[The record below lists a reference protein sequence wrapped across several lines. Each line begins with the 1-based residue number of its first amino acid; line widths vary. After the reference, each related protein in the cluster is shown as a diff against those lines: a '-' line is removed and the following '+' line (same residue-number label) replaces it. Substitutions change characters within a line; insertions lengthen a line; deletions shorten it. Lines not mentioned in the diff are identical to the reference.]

1 MKFSAVVGNPP
12 YQIVN
17 KGNGNGADPL
27 YHIFIDLAME
37 LSEKGS
43 LIHPAR
49 FLFKAG
55 KTPKDWNEKML
66 NNPHFKVVDYWADSS
81 FVFPSV
87 DVKGGIATTYWDK
100 KKDMGKIGFF
110 SAYDELHAILF
121 KVQDFNE
128 LSFSTIVGPRELY
141 RLTDTLYSENPEM
154 DGRQSAGHKY
164 SLGANIFDIFPELFF
179 DECPSDNNLYAEVY
193 GRYNNQRGYKWLK
206 KTYFSQNENYLE
218 TYNVFVPEANG
229 TGAIGEVLSTPI
241 IGTPMIGHT
250 DTFISVGQFDTMEEA
265 TACLK
270 YVQSKFARTMLGTLK
285 ATQHNPRDTWA
296 NVPLQDFTSNS
307 DIDWSK
313 SVAEIDQQLYKKYGL
328 SQDEQDFI
336 ESMIKPME

>member
-27 YHIFIDLAME
+27 YHIFIDLGME

-55 KTPKDWNEKML
+55 KTPKEWNEKML
-66 NNPHFKVVDYWADSS
+66 NNPHFKVVDYWSDSS

-121 KVQDFNE
+121 KVQDMDE
-128 LSFSTIVGPRELY
+128 PPFSTIVGPRELY
-141 RLTDTLYSENPEM
+141 RITDTLYSENPEM

-179 DECPSDNNLYAEVY
+179 EECPSDNSLYAEVY
-193 GRYNNQRGYKWLK
+193 GRFNNQRCYKWVK
-206 KTYFSQNENYLE
+206 SSYITHPDNFNQYKVIITK
-218 TYNVFVPEANG
+218 ANG
-229 TGAIGEVLSTPI
+229 SGTFGETLSSPI
-241 IGTPMIGHT
+241 VGDKHSAYT
-250 DTFISVGQFDTMEEA
+250 DTFIGIGAFENSEEA
-265 TACLK
+265 NACLCYIK
-270 YVQSKFARTMLGTLK
+270 TKFVRALLGTIK
-285 ATQHNPRDTWA
+285 VTQDNPSETWA
-296 NVPLQDFTSNS
+296 NIPLQDFTSNS